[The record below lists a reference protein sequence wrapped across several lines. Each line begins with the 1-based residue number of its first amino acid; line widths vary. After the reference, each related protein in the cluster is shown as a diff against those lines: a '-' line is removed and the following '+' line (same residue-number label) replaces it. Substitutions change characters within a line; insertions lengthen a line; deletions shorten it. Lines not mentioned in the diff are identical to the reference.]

1 MKRLAFVV
9 MVLCLTAWL
18 PAAAAQAG
26 DLAGTWSLAISDY
39 QNTCGGKPTAAK
51 ELSLKQSGRKL
62 TAAIG
67 VTGPDGKNYTGTFQG
82 AMDLDAPPCGAQLK
96 GRFKVAGW
104 STEETIF
111 IKFPDATSFSGHSK
125 WKTVSPD
132 KKTTC
137 LGTQTIKGRKK

>member
-1 MKRLAFVV
+1 MRRPPRRLRTDLVGLAPFAEETKMKRLAFVV

-67 VTGPDGKNYTGTFQG
+67 VTGPDGKNYTGTFQAHAQKRQHPHHADGNQAVEEQAEAQVIFPVFGHALHLG
-82 AMDLDAPPCGAQLK
+82 AS
-96 GRFKVAGW
+96 RAG
-104 STEETIF
+104 
-111 IKFPDATSFSGHSK
+111 
-125 WKTVSPD
+125 
-132 KKTTC
+132 
-137 LGTQTIKGRKK
+137 